1 MSAEPGDTLLVFIMC
16 LFFQTVNIPSDVNHS
31 VAVDL
36 TCAKIIQNFLA
47 TVFFW
52 GFVKHPLIGLQESD
66 DIYKTGTLLTE

>member
-47 TVFFW
+47 TVFL
-52 GFVKHPLIGLQESD
+52 GGL
-66 DIYKTGTLLTE
+66 

>member
-31 VAVDL
+31 VTVDL
-36 TCAKIIQNFLA
+36 TCAEMIQNFLA
-47 TVFFW
+47 TVFFG
-52 GFVKHPLIGLQESD
+52 GFVKHPLIGLQESG